1 MNTPLR
7 QTRQSIRRRRESG
20 ATAMPTTSSPTSA
33 TTDGRRGLIS
43 TMSEQLEWI
52 EESESTYVAQS
63 GKRRYV
69 ISKQS
74 DGQWAVGLSDEGAL
88 FSAKVNKP
96 RLAATLDEAEQI
108 AHGWQSGFGH

>member
-1 MNTPLR
+1 M
-7 QTRQSIRRRRESG
+7 
-20 ATAMPTTSSPTSA
+20 
-33 TTDGRRGLIS
+33 S

-74 DGQWAVGLSDEGAL
+74 DGQWAVELSDGGAL

-96 RLAATLDEAEQI
+96 RLAATLEEAEQDS
-108 AHGWQSGFGH
+108 AWLAVWVRALTKHLVPPLNVRMAATRSAKTPPTMTPATGAAASNTTCRC

>member
-1 MNTPLR
+1 M
-7 QTRQSIRRRRESG
+7 
-20 ATAMPTTSSPTSA
+20 
-33 TTDGRRGLIS
+33 S

-52 EESESTYVAQS
+52 EESEGTYVAQS

-74 DGQWAVGLSDEGAL
+74 DGQWAVGLSDGGAL
-88 FSAKVNKP
+88 FSAKDNKP
-96 RLAATLDEAEQI
+96 RLAATLEEAEHI

>member
-1 MNTPLR
+1 M
-7 QTRQSIRRRRESG
+7 
-20 ATAMPTTSSPTSA
+20 
-33 TTDGRRGLIS
+33 S

-74 DGQWAVGLSDEGAL
+74 DGQWAVELSDGAL
-88 FSAKVNKP
+88 FSPP
-96 RLAATLDEAEQI
+96 RSTSRAWRQHSRRPSKI

>member
-1 MNTPLR
+1 MRRLSSNTAVKPQATSDSAPLR
-7 QTRQSIRRRRESG
+7 
-20 ATAMPTTSSPTSA
+20 PSSPA
-33 TTDGRRGLIS
+33 RRLMS

-74 DGQWAVGLSDEGAL
+74 DGQWAVGLSDGGAL

-96 RLAATLDEAEQI
+96 RLAATLEEAEQI

>member
-1 MNTPLR
+1 MARSSRVERLHAEHR
-7 QTRQSIRRRRESG
+7 AHRRAAGG
-20 ATAMPTTSSPTSA
+20 ALVNY
-33 TTDGRRGLIS
+33 DGRRGLMS

-74 DGQWAVGLSDEGAL
+74 DGQWAVGLSDGGAL

-96 RLAATLDEAEQI
+96 RLAATLEEAQQI